1 MKKILKKAY
10 PVVIGVVISSILTSV
25 VTFILT
31 TVYYSDNIA
40 KLKVVEYFID
50 EKYYKDYNKDKAME
64 NAVKG
69 YVSSLG
75 DPYTQYFTS
84 SEYEKFYSEVTG
96 EFCGIGV
103 MLTND
108 TENNAILIMDVFE
121 DSPAE
126 KAGLQEGD
134 IITKVEGVSYDGEH
148 LNEATDKMKGEEGAE
163 VNITVLKKDTAK
175 ETDLSIK
182 RQNIVADTVDSEV
195 KDENIGY
202 IHISQF
208 GTNTASEFVTHLDTL
223 MSKNIKGLIVDV
235 RDNPGGS
242 TETLEAIASCVLPK
256 GAVIYYTADKNDN
269 KQYFKSEMDGE
280 DVPLVVLANENSA
293 SASEI
298 FVGAVKDNKRGV
310 VVGKKTFG
318 KGLVQEVVPLND
330 GSAIKITIEKY
341 YTPNG
346 NYIHGKGIE
355 PDYAVELEGERD
367 TQLEKALEI
376 LKNQ

>member
-1 MKKILKKAY
+1 M
-10 PVVIGVVISSILTSV
+10 VISCIITSL

-31 TVYYSDNIA
+31 TVHYSDSIA
-40 KLKVVEYFID
+40 KLKIVESFIED
-50 EKYYKDYNKDKAME
+50 KYYKDYDKDNAME

-75 DPYTQYFTS
+75 DPYTQYFTA

-108 TENNAILIMDVFE
+108 TENNAILIIDVFE
-121 DSPAE
+121 KSPAE

-134 IITKVEGVSYDGEH
+134 IITKVEGVSYDGER
-148 LNEATDKMKGEEGAE
+148 LNEATDKMKGEEGTE
-163 VNITVLKKDTAK
+163 VNITVLKKDTGN
-175 ETDLSIK
+175 EIDLKII
-182 RQNIVADTVDSEV
+182 RQNIVAETVDSEV
-195 KDENIGY
+195 IDENIGY

-310 VVGKKTFG
+310 VVGTKTFG
-318 KGLVQEVVPLND
+318 KGLVQEIVPLRD

-355 PDYAVELEGERD
+355 PDYVVELEGESD

>member
-10 PVVIGVVISSILTSV
+10 PVVIGVVISCIITSL

-31 TVYYSDNIA
+31 TVHYSDSIA
-40 KLKVVEYFID
+40 KLKIVESFIED
-50 EKYYKDYNKDKAME
+50 KYYKDYDKDNAME

-75 DPYTQYFTS
+75 DPYTQYFTA

-108 TENNAILIMDVFE
+108 TENNAILIIDVFE
-121 DSPAE
+121 KSPAE

-134 IITKVEGVSYDGEH
+134 IITKVEGVSYDGEQ
-148 LNEATDKMKGEEGAE
+148 LNEATDKMKGEEGTE
-163 VNITVLKKDTAK
+163 VNITVLKKDK
-175 ETDLSIK
+175 GNEIDLKII
-182 RQNIVADTVDSEV
+182 RQNIVAETVDSEV
-195 KDENIGY
+195 IDENIGY

-310 VVGKKTFG
+310 VVGTKTFG
-318 KGLVQEVVPLND
+318 KGLVQEIVPLRD

-355 PDYAVELEGERD
+355 PDYVVELEGESD